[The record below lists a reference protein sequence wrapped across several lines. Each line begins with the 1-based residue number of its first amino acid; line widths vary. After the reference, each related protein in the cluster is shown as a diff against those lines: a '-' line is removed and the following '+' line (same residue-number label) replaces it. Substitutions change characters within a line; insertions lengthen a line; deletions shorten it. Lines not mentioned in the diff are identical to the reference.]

1 MIEFV
6 TNLTKSNFILSL
18 WFDQSYILQA
28 NLNQKNI
35 LKQTKENNDSHDLIK
50 QQIVKQIK

>member
-6 TNLTKSNFILSL
+6 TNLTQSNFILSL